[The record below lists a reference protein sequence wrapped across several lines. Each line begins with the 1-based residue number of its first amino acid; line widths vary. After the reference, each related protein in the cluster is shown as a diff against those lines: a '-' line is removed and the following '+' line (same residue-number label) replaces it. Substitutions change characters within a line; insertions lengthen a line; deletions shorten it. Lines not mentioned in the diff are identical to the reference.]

1 MQGER
6 SQPALV
12 ARPAVWWRLALGAA
26 LVGGC
31 ATGVGVTD
39 EELAEICAEPNTS
52 CGGGLAGASVGS
64 VGGSSVGGS
73 SSGGGFGGSAS
84 GGAFNAT
91 GGTGPSN
98 GGSSSANGGSG
109 GTGVGTGGT
118 GGTGGLPLAPGVCLQ
133 DDDILI
139 LYRDRNE
146 GAASTSEPSMVL
158 SVENPGG
165 ASFPLSDLAIRY
177 WFTADG
183 TSDFIGTV
191 DYATIDGQGDIKGS
205 VVVSFAQEFGSDY
218 AELTFPSLTDEIG
231 AGGVREVQL
240 RFHADPYQSMNQLND
255 FSFLSGV
262 DTATANRNVTPYL
275 QNVQAG
281 GCVPGP

>member
-12 ARPAVWWRLALGAA
+12 ARPAVWWGLALGAA

-64 VGGSSVGGS
+64 VGGN
-73 SSGGGFGGSAS
+73 SSGGGLGGSAS
-84 GGAFNAT
+84 GGAFNAG
-91 GGTGPSN
+91 GGTGPSS
-98 GGSSSANGGSG
+98 GGSSFANG
-109 GTGVGTGGT
+109 GTGVGTAGNGGT
-118 GGTGGLPLAPGVCLQ
+118 GGQLPLAPGVCLQ

-183 TSDFIGTV
+183 TSDFIWTV
-191 DYATIDGQGDIKGS
+191 DYATIDGQGDIKDG
-205 VVVSFAQEFGSDY
+205 VEVSFAQEFGSDY
-218 AELTFPSLTDEIG
+218 AEITFPSLTDEIG
-231 AGGVREVQL
+231 AGGVRDVQL